1 MISKTANK
9 KGRFSTFAN
18 YLNGIIK
25 IEVVLNLQISVIGS
39 GETASPEALQLAEEV
54 GKELGRQNVTVITG
68 GLFGVMEAVCRG
80 VKQTGGTTIGILPG
94 TDPSQANKYVDVK
107 ICTGIGYARNLAV
120 VKSGMAVIAISGAF
134 GTLSEIGHALG
145 DGIPVIGLR
154 TWSLSRNGNLDK
166 SIITANSAKDAV
178 GKDRLPN
185 GNYIQKT
192 AQHFVIIS
200 DGKSAETAL
209 ISMSSTQA
217 KVSRKWNSMMMS
229 ITKDGKDGPYTPPP
243 FSHIYKLS
251 SVKNTGKGNEWYGY
265 NIQKVG
271 EITDTSIYNRAK
283 KFYESCRRADQ
294 SDGKVS

>member
-1 MISKTANK
+1 METRNEKQVAVKQEAGLPSDALFEADAT
-9 KGRFSTFAN
+9 KGFENVDAESVALPILKLLQNGSAEAQRKHAN
-18 YLNGIIK
+18 YVEGAHHGMFFNTVTRKLYDGENG
-25 IEVVLNLQISVIGS
+25 ISVIPCHYRLEYQEWADFGTGS
-39 GETASPEALQLAEEV
+39 GRPENIFP
-54 GKELGRQNVTVITG
+54 GNSD
-68 GLFGVMEAVCRG
+68 
-80 VKQTGGTTIGILPG
+80 ILSK
-94 TDPSQANKYVDVK
+94 TS
-107 ICTGIGYARNLAV
+107 
-120 VKSGMAVIAISGAF
+120 
-134 GTLSEIGHALG
+134 
-145 DGIPVIGLR
+145 
-154 TWSLSRNGNLDK
+154 
-166 SIITANSAKDAV
+166 KDAV

-271 EITDTSIYNRAK
+271 EITDTGIYNRAK
-283 KFYESCRRADQ
+283 KFYESCRRYDQ
-294 SDGKVS
+294 SNGKVS